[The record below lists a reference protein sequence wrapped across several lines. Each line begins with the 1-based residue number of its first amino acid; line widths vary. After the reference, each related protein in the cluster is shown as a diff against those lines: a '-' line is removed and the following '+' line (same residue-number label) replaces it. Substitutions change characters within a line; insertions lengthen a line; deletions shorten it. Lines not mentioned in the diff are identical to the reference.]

1 METGCCPSRVVQRPP
16 LAINMNTPTT
26 FTSVVTTVIVNGV
39 THDHIQY
46 LTVNPSGVI
55 CNHLCCCRQ
64 VPPTDDNPPQ

>member
-1 METGCCPSRVVQRPP
+1 
-16 LAINMNTPTT
+16 MNTPTT